1 MKNIFKIYKKDLK
14 EIFTNY
20 ALLVVIAGL
29 AILPSLYAWFNIK
42 ASWDPYGSTGNISVA
57 VVNNDLGGTVFDK
70 DINIGNEL
78 VDKLKN
84 NKNLGWKFVDDKAA
98 LEGVKKGTYYA
109 YIEIPKNF
117 STDLTSL
124 VGSDVKKGTIVY
136 TVNEK
141 INAIAPKITDKGA
154 STIQLEVN
162 QTVVK
167 TVSETILEVFNEIG
181 IEIENQIPKLS
192 NIESSLI
199 EVQSKFGN
207 INKTVDLA
215 YDATSKI
222 GDIVKQVQGD
232 IPDIKTILYNS
243 KNLSSDV
250 KTFLEDTKGSMNQIA
265 PVIKTDLGLL
275 ADVSS
280 SASNSMQNLID
291 ALNKGYDNAP
301 ALVDSLSKK
310 LSSLSS
316 TSQTL
321 TDFIKKLDKFA
332 PGHPLKDVID
342 QLESINNKINT
353 AIGDLEIVKNQI
365 ANGEKPS
372 LNNLN
377 KILAITNDV
386 NSIAN
391 NILNNFDSKILNPIN
406 NIFDQSFIVAN
417 DVIDVFEKAE
427 SKLPQIEDILNT
439 SLAFSGS
446 AQDSIEFIKEK
457 MPLAESMINDLVDA
471 ITKINNNQDLKEIVS
486 LLKSDILTRSEFLKE
501 PVELVTEK
509 LYPIANY
516 GAGMTP
522 FYTVL
527 SLWVGIL
534 LLVSLLSTESHG
546 EFKPHQVY
554 FGRGFTFLTLSIIQ
568 SLIVSIG
575 DILLLGVEV
584 ANPLLFVLLSVFIGC
599 VFTFIVYSLVSVFGN
614 VGKAISVIL
623 LVIQVA
629 GSGGTFPIE
638 VTPPFF
644 QNVNPLLPFTYAISA
659 LRETVGGIYIDNL
672 SRDITV
678 LLVFLALSVFINVWL
693 KGPINK
699 YSSKVRHK
707 FSESDLTGH

>member
-546 EFKPHQVY
+546 EFKPYQVY